1 MFVRLSPLKALAFVS
16 GFRLCQN
23 CEVDLI
29 ISIPIYLFPSS
40 SVILLTA
47 MTNLIEVSHLSR
59 VEDISGLQSKSR
71 YIPKGFMLLGLN
83 LSIGELFS
91 SFNAPNTEA
100 APLAIGVL
108 EYLGRINLSVVED
121 SG

>member
-1 MFVRLSPLKALAFVS
+1 MFIRLSPSRALAFVF

-23 CEVDLI
+23 CEADLI
-29 ISIPIYLFPSS
+29 IAIPIYLFPSS
-40 SVILLTA
+40 SVILLIA
-47 MTNLIEVSHLSR
+47 MTNLVEVSHLLR

-71 YIPKGFMLLGLN
+71 YNPKGFIPSGLN
-83 LSIGELFS
+83 ISIGELFS
-91 SFNAPNTEA
+91 SFIALNTEV
-100 APLAIGVL
+100 APFAVGVL